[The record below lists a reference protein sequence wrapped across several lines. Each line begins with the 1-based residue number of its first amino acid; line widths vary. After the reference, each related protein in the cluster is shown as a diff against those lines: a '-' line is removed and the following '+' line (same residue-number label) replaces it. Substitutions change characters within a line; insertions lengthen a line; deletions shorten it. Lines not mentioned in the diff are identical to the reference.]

1 MTITRGGKTLTARYR
16 GVKKILIVYRG
27 LKVVWQ
33 AITSCFGAGYWRN
46 DYPWKNEDPWKN
58 N

>member
-1 MTITRGGKTLTARYR
+1 MIIKNGKELTALYK
-16 GVKKILIVYRG
+16 GSKVISYVYKG
-27 LKVVWQ
+27 SKLVWQ

-46 DYPWKNEDPWKN
+46 DYPWKNEDCWKN

>member
-1 MTITRGGKTLTARYR
+1 MIVKNGKELSALYKGTKVISY
-16 GVKKILIVYRG
+16 VYKG
-27 LKVVWQ
+27 SKLVWQ

-46 DYPWKNEDPWKN
+46 DYPWKNEDCWKN